1 MADYIPLNP
10 NAFGDARTQAWAK
23 RINDA
28 QNAPA
33 NKGFEKAGANH
44 PNDANTNQTEHNKS
58 VRDNAPPVEDRTRM
72 NGGKVSSLGSGLW
85 EAVA

>member
-1 MADYIPLNP
+1 MLDV
-10 NAFGDARTQAWAK
+10 NAFGDARARQWAQ

-28 QNAPA
+28 QNSPA

-44 PNDANTNQTEHNKS
+44 PSEAKANHTEYKKS
-58 VRDNAPPVEDRTRM
+58 IKDTAPTKQSAPPKQV
-72 NGGKVSSLGSGLW
+72 GALGSGIW